1 MNNIWKI
8 NFMLVLFSLIF
19 SSSSAI
25 EFYQI
30 KIYHL
35 NNKNQEEIMDK
46 FLKDAY
52 IPALH
57 NAGISKVGVFK
68 PIGMDTI
75 KDKYIVVFIPF
86 KSLQQFEDLPQF
98 LEKDS
103 KYNISGKEYI
113 DASYDKPTYVK
124 IESIILKA
132 LSFMPQFEIPV
143 YSNSPSERIYELR
156 SYQSPTEKLFNK
168 KIEMFNEGGEIKL
181 FHALGFNAVFYAE
194 VLSGTTMP
202 NMMYMT
208 TFSDLKSQTEH
219 WESFRISPDWKE
231 MSGLGKY
238 KNTVSASAKYLL
250 YPTDYSEI

>member
-1 MNNIWKI
+1 
-8 NFMLVLFSLIF
+8 MLVLSFLIF
-19 SSSSAI
+19 SNATAI
-25 EFYQI
+25 EYYQI

-35 NNKNQEEIMDK
+35 NNKIQEELMDK

-68 PIGMDTI
+68 PIGKDTI
-75 KDKYIVVFIPF
+75 KENFIVVFIPF
-86 KSLQQFEDLPQF
+86 KSLQHFEDLPQI

-113 DASYDKPTYVK
+113 DASYDKPPYVK

-132 LSFMPQFEIPV
+132 LSYMPRFEIPV
-143 YSNSPSERIYELR
+143 YSTSPSERIYELR
-156 SYQSPTEKLFNK
+156 SYQSPTEKLFRK
-168 KIEMFNEGGEIKL
+168 KVEMFNEGGEIKL
-181 FHALGFNAVFYAE
+181 FQTLGFNAVFYAE

-208 TFSDLKSQTEH
+208 TFSNMKSQTEH
-219 WESFRISPDWKE
+219 WESFRISPDWKV
-231 MSGLGKY
+231 MSGLEKY